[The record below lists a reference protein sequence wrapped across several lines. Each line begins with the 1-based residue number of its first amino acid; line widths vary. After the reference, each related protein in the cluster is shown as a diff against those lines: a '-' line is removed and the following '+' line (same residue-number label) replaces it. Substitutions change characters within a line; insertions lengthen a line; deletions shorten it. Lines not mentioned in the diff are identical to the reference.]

1 MSSEY
6 DRTGQDRTGQD
17 RIESVREY
25 STHRA
30 LRITVGFFVPTPPW
44 AGWSP
49 PGPSWSSITPIS
61 ASGSL
66 SEASMARM
74 GGCLWMLGDGW
85 VQGAAMA
92 AGLGERGDDGGI
104 G

>member
-1 MSSEY
+1 
-6 DRTGQDRTGQD
+6 
-17 RIESVREY
+17 
-25 STHRA
+25 
-30 LRITVGFFVPTPPW
+30 
-44 AGWSP
+44 
-49 PGPSWSSITPIS
+49 
-61 ASGSL
+61 
-66 SEASMARM
+66 MARM